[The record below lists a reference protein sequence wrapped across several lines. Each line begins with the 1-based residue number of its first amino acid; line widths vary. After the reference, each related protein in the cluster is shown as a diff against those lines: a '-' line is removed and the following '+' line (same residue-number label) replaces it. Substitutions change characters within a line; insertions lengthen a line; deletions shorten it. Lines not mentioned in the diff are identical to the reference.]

1 MADLQQNVW
10 ELNPWYAQSVAG
22 NDTYG
27 APGDP
32 GGIYVWGTA
41 SGGSSGISND
51 FKRSSPTQIG
61 TDTTWVEYYQGGSSG
76 QRAIG
81 VKINGTL
88 WTWGQGQ
95 NSSGALGQNNL
106 TNYSSPKQVGTD
118 TTWSTTTYLGVSGIA
133 VKNNGTMWAWGLNGH
148 GQLGLNEAGNPVR
161 YSSPT
166 QIPGTWSTT
175 TGSTIIGHNDSQASF
190 FSVKTNGTLWAWGN
204 NEGGLGLNDTTDRS
218 SPTQVGTDTTWSSE
232 DGHLGTAAMRNG
244 AYSAIKTDGTLWT
257 WGEGDFGQSGHNN
270 RTLYSSPRQVPGT
283 YIFTSRGLGNNIA
296 AGGGSANIVI
306 KEDTT
311 MWGMG
316 SLWYGMMGNNYGN
329 AGNSQGSP
337 SPTAQYL
344 SSPTQMAGGT
354 TGWATVCQGKLAVY
368 GTKTDGTFWAWG
380 YNGDGQL
387 GNNQNQPSGLSSPV
401 QIPGT
406 DWKFISSANYSAGAI
421 QKVS

>member
-32 GGIYVWGTA
+32 GGIYVWGTVDQGA
-41 SGGSSGISND
+41 SGISNN
-51 FKRSSPTQIG
+51 FKRSSPTQVG
-61 TDTTWVEYYQGGSSG
+61 TETTWVERYQGGNPGSG
-76 QRAIG
+76 KAIG
-81 VKINGTL
+81 VKVDGTL
-88 WTWGQGQ
+88 WTWGSQTQGV
-95 NSSGALGQNNL
+95 LGQNNN
-106 TNYSSPKQVGTD
+106 TNYSSPKQVGSD
-118 TTWSTTTYLGVSGIA
+118 ETWLTTTYMGNSVFA
-133 VKNNGTMWAWGLNGH
+133 VKNNGTMWGWGSNFY
-148 GQLGLNEAGNPVR
+148 GQLGQNTASPSIKF
-161 YSSPT
+161 SSPV
-166 QIPGTWSTT
+166 QIPGTTWSTT
-175 TGSTIIGHNDSQASF
+175 TGSTIIGYYEYTSV

-232 DGHLGTAAMRNG
+232 DGHLGTAAMRKG
-244 AYSAIKTDGTLWT
+244 AHSAIKTDGTLWT

-270 RTLYSSPRQVPGT
+270 RTVYSSPRQIPGT
-283 YIFTSRGLGNNIA
+283 YIFTSRSLGNNIA
-296 AGGGSANIVI
+296 AGGGSATIVI

-337 SPTAQYL
+337 TAQYL

-354 TGWATVCQGKLAVY
+354 TGWATVCQGNAAVWA
-368 GTKTDGTFWAWG
+368 TKTDGSLWAWG
-380 YNGDGQL
+380 YGGDGQL
-387 GNNQNQPSGLSSPV
+387 GLNQNFPSGKSSPC

-406 DWKFISSANYSAGAI
+406 DWKFVTSDSYGVGAI
-421 QKVS
+421 KVS

>member
-10 ELNPWYAQSVAG
+10 ELNPWYAQATAG
-22 NDTYG
+22 NAAYG

-32 GGIYVWGTA
+32 GGAYVWGTA
-41 SGGSSGISND
+41 TGGSSGISND

-61 TDTTWVEYYQGGSSG
+61 TDTTWVEYYQGGNAG
-76 QRAIG
+76 ERAIG

-88 WTWGQGQ
+88 WTWGRGD
-95 NSSGALGQNNL
+95 NGGLGQNNL

-118 TTWSTTTYLGVSGIA
+118 TTWSTTTYLGISGIA
-133 VKNNGTMWAWGLNGH
+133 VKNNGTMWAWGNNQFGVL
-148 GQLGLNEAGNPVR
+148 GQNQAGNPAK

-175 TGSTIIGHNDSQASF
+175 TGSTILGYNDGYGTV

-204 NEGGLGLNDTTDRS
+204 NEGGLGLNDTNHRS
-218 SPTQVGTDTTWSSE
+218 SPTQVGSDETWSSE
-232 DGHLGTAAMRNG
+232 DGHLGTAAMRIG
-244 AYSAIKTDGTLWT
+244 AFSAIKTDGTLWT

-283 YIFTSRGLGNNIA
+283 YIYTSRSLGNNNA
-296 AGGGSANIVI
+296 AGGGSATIVI
-306 KEDTT
+306 KDDTT

-316 SLWYGMMGNNYGN
+316 SLWYGMTGNNYGS
-329 AGNSQGSP
+329 ASKTTP
-337 SPTAQYL
+337 SSDYV
-344 SSPTQMAGGT
+344 SSPVQMAGGT
-354 TGWATVCQGKLAVY
+354 TGWASVNKGKLTVY
-368 GTKTDGTFWAWG
+368 GTKTDGTLWAWG

-406 DWKFISSANYSAGAI
+406 DWKFISSTNYSAGAI